1 MVVQFR
7 CDNLSAFLIYELDK
21 CIENKAVEAVYDF
34 SEGASFFTAVKI
46 VRTVFMK
53 ICIQESKT
61 PFSRW
66 IWPQNKVADRD
77 QSHPQINH
85 YFRDEHHRSRRQ
97 SCCYILLRCSA
108 ADLNVALSHGKFDWD
123 VRSTVLTTKPQ
134 KCPKGMFSPLF
145 F

>member
-61 PFSRW
+61 PFSR
-66 IWPQNKVADRD
+66 
-77 QSHPQINH
+77 
-85 YFRDEHHRSRRQ
+85 
-97 SCCYILLRCSA
+97 
-108 ADLNVALSHGKFDWD
+108 
-123 VRSTVLTTKPQ
+123 
-134 KCPKGMFSPLF
+134 
-145 F
+145 